1 MNKYIATVIDT
12 TGIQPYIFGSNRLR
26 ENIGAS
32 YLVAQATDEW
42 VKWAL
47 RQRFGENVYIPSTQ
61 PEKQIERDNLDA
73 ELVYTGGGNAV
84 ILFKDR
90 DCAVKF
96 TKTLSKKVLRE
107 APGLKIVVAHSQPFE
122 WGNSLSTVIDSLLK
136 ELERKKREYNPSVPL
151 LGLGVTANCLSTGLV
166 AVKTSDRYSVPTSYP
181 VSREIVEKLR
191 AVDPNP
197 KHGEPANTQLRETI
211 FAKLKLGD
219 YRVPYDVDDLG
230 RTEGSSSYMAI
241 VHADGNGMGDRFKEY
256 GKNKR
261 DREYITAMRE
271 LSGAIDKAGINA
283 LQKVADKVIQLAKGN
298 LQEEFAITQRDGKK
312 YLPFR
317 PIVYG
322 GDDVTFVCDGR
333 LGLSLA
339 ALYLKA
345 FEAQKENIPDGK
357 DLTACAG
364 IAIVKTHYPFARAYQ
379 LSEALCSN
387 AKKFMRDEKE
397 RLRISDFSAMDWHIA
412 ASGLLGSISDIRKR
426 EYQVAEG
433 NLTMR
438 PIYLQS
444 DNDWRNWDDF
454 AEVVHKFNTHPDWAG
469 RRNKV
474 IALRE
479 QLRQGTEKTKQFL
492 QVYGLDKNYL
502 PPFPEAKTS
511 NEDFHQC
518 GWIDVSKRAS
528 GGERVCGYFDAIEA
542 IKFYISLKEK
552 NDGDILP
559 ENVTL

>member
-1 MNKYIATVIDT
+1 MSKYIATVIDT

-26 ENIGAS
+26 ENIGGS
-32 YLVAQATDEW
+32 YLVDRATDEW

-47 RQRFGENVYIPSTQ
+47 RQRFGENLYIPRTQ
-61 PEKQIERDNLDA
+61 PEKQIDKDNLDA

-84 ILFKDR
+84 LLFKDKES
-90 DCAVKF
+90 AIAF
-96 TKTLSKKVLRE
+96 TKTLSEKVLRE

-122 WGNSLSTVIDSLLK
+122 WGNNLWTVIDSLIK
-136 ELERKKREYNPSVPL
+136 ELERKKREYNASVPL
-151 LGLGVTANCLSTGLV
+151 LGLGSTASCLSTGLV
-166 AVKTSDRYSVPTSYP
+166 AVDSSDRYGVPTSYP

-191 AVDPNP
+191 AVDSQNYA
-197 KHGEPANTQLRETI
+197 PANKQLIKTI
-211 FAKLKLGD
+211 FEGLELGD
-219 YRVPYDVDDLG
+219 YIVPYDVDDLG
-230 RTEGSSSYMAI
+230 RTEGRSSYMAI

-256 GKNKR
+256 GSKSQSDR
-261 DREYITAMRE
+261 DYVIRMRD
-271 LSGAIDKAGINA
+271 LSEKVNQAGINA
-283 LQKVADKVIQLAKGN
+283 LRKVAARVIQLAEGE
-298 LQEEFAITQRDGKK
+298 LQEQFAITERDGKK

-333 LGLSLA
+333 LGLTLA
-339 ALYLKA
+339 ALYLKE
-345 FEAQKENIPDGK
+345 FEAEKENIPDGK

-397 RLRISDFSAMDWHIA
+397 RLRISRISDFSAIDWHIA
-412 ASGLLGSISDIRKR
+412 ASGLLGSIGEIRKR

-438 PIYLQS
+438 PLYLQS
-444 DNDWRNWDDF
+444 DREWRNWDNF
-454 AEVVHKFNTHPDWAG
+454 SQVVHKFNTHPDWAG
-469 RRNKV
+469 SRNKV

-479 QLRQGTEKTKQFL
+479 QLRQGTQKTKQFL

-502 PPFPEAKTS
+502 PPFPEAKAR
-511 NEDFHQC
+511 NDDFYQC
-518 GWIDVSKRAS
+518 GWIDDPRKN
-528 GGERVCGYFDAIEA
+528 ERICGYFDAIEA
-542 IKFYISLKEK
+542 MEFHVPLKEK
-552 NDGDILP
+552 TDGHLLS
-559 ENVTL
+559 ENVTTQ

>member
-1 MNKYIATVIDT
+1 MSKYIATVIDT

-26 ENIGAS
+26 ENIGGS
-32 YLVAQATDEW
+32 YLVDRATDEW

-47 RQRFGENVYIPSTQ
+47 RQKFGENMYIPLTQ
-61 PEKQIERDNLDA
+61 PEKQIDRDNLDA

-96 TKTLSKKVLRE
+96 TRTLSEKILRE
-107 APGLKIVVAHSQPFE
+107 ASGLKIVVAHSQPFE
-122 WGNSLSTVIDSLLK
+122 WGNSLWEVIDCLMK

-151 LGLGVTANCLSTGLV
+151 LGLGVTASCLSTGLV
-166 AVKTSDRYSVPTSYP
+166 AVDTSDHHSVLTSYP

-191 AVDPNP
+191 TVDSKNDA
-197 KHGEPANTQLRETI
+197 PANKQLIKTI
-211 FAKLKLGD
+211 FDGFDLGD
-219 YRVPYDVDDLG
+219 YIVPYDVDDLG
-230 RTEGSSSYMAI
+230 RTEGRSSYMAI
-241 VHADGNGMGDRFKEY
+241 IHADGNGMGDRFKEY
-256 GKNKR
+256 GSQSQSDR
-261 DREYITAMRE
+261 DYISRMRD
-271 LSGAIDKAGINA
+271 LSEKVNQAGINA
-283 LQKVADKVIQLAKGN
+283 LRKVAERVIQLADGK
-298 LQEEFAITQRDGKK
+298 LQEQFAVTERDGKK

-322 GDDVTFVCDGR
+322 GDDVTFICDGR

-345 FEAQKENIPDGK
+345 FEAEKGNIPDGK

-379 LSEALCSN
+379 LSEALCSK

-412 ASGLLGSISDIRKR
+412 ASGLLGSIGDIRKR
-426 EYQVAEG
+426 EYHVTEG

-438 PIYLQS
+438 PLYLQS
-444 DNDWRNWDDF
+444 DREWRNWNDF
-454 AEVVHKFNTHPDWAG
+454 SQVVHNFKTHPDWASS
-469 RRNKV
+469 RNKV

-479 QLRQGTEKTKQFL
+479 QLRQGPEKTKQFL

-502 PPFPEAKTS
+502 PPFPKVKTR
-511 NEDFHQC
+511 NDDFYQC
-518 GWIDVSKRAS
+518 GWIDDPRKN
-528 GGERVCGYFDAIEA
+528 ERICGYFDAIEA
-542 IKFYISLKEK
+542 MKFYISLEEDVHA
-552 NDGDILP
+552 NLP
-559 ENVTL
+559 TENSTTE

>member
-1 MNKYIATVIDT
+1 MSKYIATVIDP

-26 ENIGAS
+26 ENIGGS
-32 YLVAQATDEW
+32 YLVDRATDEW

-47 RQRFGENVYIPSTQ
+47 RQKFGENVYIPLTQ
-61 PEKQIERDNLDA
+61 PEKQIDRDNLDA

-96 TKTLSKKVLRE
+96 TRTLSEKILRE

-122 WGNSLSTVIDSLLK
+122 WGNSLWEVIDCLMK

-151 LGLGVTANCLSTGLV
+151 LGLGVTASCLSTGLV
-166 AVKTSDRYSVPTSYP
+166 AVDTSDRYSVPTSYP

-191 AVDPNP
+191 TVDSKNDA
-197 KHGEPANTQLRETI
+197 PANKQLIKTI
-211 FAKLKLGD
+211 FEGLDLGD
-219 YRVPYDVDDLG
+219 YIVPYDVDDLG
-230 RTEGSSSYMAI
+230 RTEGRSSYMAI

-256 GKNKR
+256 GSKSQSDR
-261 DREYITAMRE
+261 DYISRMRD
-271 LSGAIDKAGINA
+271 LSEKVNQAGINA
-283 LQKVADKVIQLAKGN
+283 LRKVADRVIQLAEGK
-298 LQEEFAITQRDGKK
+298 LQEPFAITERDGKK

-339 ALYLKA
+339 ALYLKE
-345 FEAQKENIPDGK
+345 FEAEKENISDGK

-397 RLRISDFSAMDWHIA
+397 RLGSWDFSAIDWHIA
-412 ASGLLGSISDIRKR
+412 ASGLLGSIGEIRKR

-438 PIYLQS
+438 PLYLQS
-444 DNDWRNWDDF
+444 DNDWRNWYDF
-454 AEVVHKFNTHPDWAG
+454 SQVVHNFNTHPDWAG
-469 RRNKV
+469 SRNKV

-479 QLRQGTEKTKQFL
+479 HLRQGTQKTKQFL
-492 QVYGLDKNYL
+492 QVYCLDKNYL
-502 PPFPEAKTS
+502 PKFTKES
-511 NEDFHQC
+511 NDEFYQC
-518 GWIDVSKRAS
+518 GWTDDPRKNEKI
-528 GGERVCGYFDAIEA
+528 CGYFDAIEA
-542 IKFYISLKEK
+542 MEFHVPLKEK
-552 NDGDILP
+552 PNGDLLS
-559 ENVTL
+559 ENTTP

>member
-1 MNKYIATVIDT
+1 MSKYIATVIDP

-26 ENIGAS
+26 ENIGGS
-32 YLVAQATDEW
+32 YLVDRATDEW

-47 RQRFGENVYIPSTQ
+47 RQKFGENVYIPLTQ
-61 PEKQIERDNLDA
+61 PEKQIDRDNLDA

-96 TKTLSKKVLRE
+96 TRTLSEKILRE

-122 WGNSLSTVIDSLLK
+122 WGNSLWEVIDCLMK

-151 LGLGVTANCLSTGLV
+151 LGLGVTASCLSTGLV
-166 AVKTSDRYSVPTSYP
+166 AVDTSDRYSVPTSYP

-191 AVDPNP
+191 TVDSKNDA
-197 KHGEPANTQLRETI
+197 PANKQLIKTI
-211 FAKLKLGD
+211 FEGLDLGD
-219 YRVPYDVDDLG
+219 YIVPYDVDDLG
-230 RTEGSSSYMAI
+230 RTEGRSSYMAI
-241 VHADGNGMGDRFKEY
+241 VHADGNGMGDRFKDY
-256 GKNKR
+256 GSKSQSDR
-261 DREYITAMRE
+261 DYISRMRD
-271 LSGAIDKAGINA
+271 LSEKVNQAGINA
-283 LQKVADKVIQLAKGN
+283 LRKVADRVIQLAEGK
-298 LQEEFAITQRDGKK
+298 LQEPFAITERDGKK

-339 ALYLKA
+339 ALYLKE
-345 FEAQKENIPDGK
+345 FEAEKENISDGK

-364 IAIVKTHYPFARAYQ
+364 IAIVKTHYPFARSYQ

-397 RLRISDFSAMDWHIA
+397 RLGSSDFSAIDWHIA
-412 ASGLLGSISDIRKR
+412 ASGLLGSIGEIRKR

-438 PIYLQS
+438 PLYLQS
-444 DNDWRNWDDF
+444 DNDWRNWYDF
-454 AEVVHKFNTHPDWAG
+454 SQVVHNFNTHPDWAG
-469 RRNKV
+469 SRNKV

-479 QLRQGTEKTKQFL
+479 HLRQGTQKTKQFL
-492 QVYGLDKNYL
+492 QVYCLDKNYL
-502 PPFPEAKTS
+502 PKFTKES
-511 NEDFHQC
+511 NDEFYQC
-518 GWIDVSKRAS
+518 GWTDDPRKNEKI
-528 GGERVCGYFDAIEA
+528 CGYFDAIEA
-542 IKFYISLKEK
+542 MEFHVPLKEK
-552 NDGDILP
+552 PNGDLLS
-559 ENVTL
+559 ENTTP

>member
-1 MNKYIATVIDT
+1 MSKYIATLIDT

-61 PEKQIERDNLDA
+61 PEKQIDRDNLDA

-84 ILFKDR
+84 LLFKNR

-96 TKTLSKKVLRE
+96 TKTLSEKVLRE
-107 APGLKIVVAHSQPFE
+107 APGLKIVVAHSDSFE
-122 WGNSLSTVIDSLLK
+122 WGNKLSGIIDSLLQ

-151 LGLGVTANCLSTGLV
+151 LGLGVTASCLSTGLV
-166 AVKTSDRYSVPTSYP
+166 AVDTSDRYSVPTSYP
-181 VSREIVEKLR
+181 VSREIVEKLQ
-191 AVDPNP
+191 AVDSKNDA
-197 KHGEPANTQLRETI
+197 PANKKLLKTI
-211 FAKLKLGD
+211 FEGLNLGD
-219 YRVPYDVDDLG
+219 YTVPYDVDDLG
-230 RTEGSSSYMAI
+230 RTEGRSSYMAI
-241 VHADGNGMGDRFKEY
+241 VHADGNGMGDRFKKY
-256 GKNKR
+256 GSKSQSDR
-261 DREYITAMRE
+261 DYISRMRD
-271 LSGAIDKAGINA
+271 LSEKVNQAGIKA
-283 LQKVADKVIQLAKGN
+283 LKKVADKVIQLADGK
-298 LQEEFAITQRDGKK
+298 LQEEFAIQERDGKK

-333 LGLSLA
+333 FGLTLA
-339 ALYLKA
+339 ALYLKE
-345 FEAQKENIPDGK
+345 FETEKKNLPDGK

-379 LSEALCSN
+379 LSEALCNN

-397 RLRISDFSAMDWHIA
+397 RLKIRDDFSAIDWHIA
-412 ASGLLGSISDIRKR
+412 ASGLLGVIGEIRKR

-438 PIYLQS
+438 PLYLHS
-444 DNDWRNWDDF
+444 DSEWRNWDDF
-454 AEVVHKFNTHPDWAG
+454 SQVVHNFKTHPDWAG
-469 RRNKV
+469 SRNKV

-479 QLRQGTEKTKQFL
+479 QLRQGKDKTKQFL
-492 QVYGLDKNYL
+492 QVYGLAKNYL
-502 PPFPEAKTS
+502 PLFPISKTS
-511 NEDFHQC
+511 SPKFNQC
-518 GWIDVSKRAS
+518 GWIDVPKKI
-528 GGERVCGYFDAIEA
+528 CGYFDAIEA
-542 IKFYISLKEK
+542 MEFYRSLKEK
-552 NDGDILP
+552 VDGDLLS
-559 ENVTL
+559 ENATNQ

>member
-1 MNKYIATVIDT
+1 MSKYIATVIDT

-32 YLVAQATDEW
+32 YLVDKATDEW
-42 VKWAL
+42 VKCAL
-47 RQRFGENVYIPSTQ
+47 RQRFGENLYIPPTQ
-61 PEKQIERDNLDA
+61 PEKQIDQDNLDA

-90 DCAVKF
+90 DCAVTF
-96 TKTLSKKVLRE
+96 TKTLSEKVLKE
-107 APGLKIVVAHSQPFE
+107 APGLKIVVAHSQLFE
-122 WGNSLSTVIDSLLK
+122 WGNNLWAVINSLMK
-136 ELERKKREYNPSVPL
+136 ELERKKREYNSSVPL
-151 LGLGVTANCLSTGLV
+151 LGLGVTASCLSTGLV
-166 AVKTSDRYSVPTSYP
+166 AVDTSDRYSVPTNYP

-191 AVDPNP
+191 AVDSKNDA
-197 KHGEPANTQLRETI
+197 PANKQLIKTI
-211 FAKLKLGD
+211 FEGLNFGD
-219 YRVPYDVDDLG
+219 YIVPYDVDDLG
-230 RTEGSSSYMAI
+230 RTEGRSSYMAI

-256 GKNKR
+256 GSKSQSDR
-261 DREYITAMRE
+261 DYVIRMRD
-271 LSGAIDKAGINA
+271 LSEKVNQAGINA
-283 LQKVADKVIQLAKGN
+283 LRKVAARVIQLAEGK
-298 LQEEFAITQRDGKK
+298 LQEQFAITERDGKK

-322 GDDVTFVCDGR
+322 GDDVSFVCDGR

-345 FEAQKENIPDGK
+345 FESEQKNIPDEK
-357 DLTACAG
+357 KLTACAG

-387 AKKFMRDEKE
+387 AKKFMRDDKE
-397 RLRISDFSAMDWHIA
+397 RLRRSDFSAMDWHIA
-412 ASGLLGSISDIRKR
+412 ASGLLGSIGDIRKR
-426 EYQVAEG
+426 EYQVADG

-454 AEVVHKFNTHPDWAG
+454 SEVVHKFNTHSDWAG
-469 RRNKV
+469 SRNKV

-492 QVYGLDKNYL
+492 QVYGLDENYL
-502 PPFPEAKTS
+502 PAFPEVKAR
-511 NEDFHQC
+511 NDEFYQC
-518 GWIDVSKRAS
+518 GWIDDPRKN
-528 GGERVCGYFDAIEA
+528 ERICGYFDAIEA
-542 IKFYISLKEK
+542 MEFYISLKEESDA
-552 NDGDILP
+552 NLST
-559 ENVTL
+559 ENQTAE

>member
-1 MNKYIATVIDT
+1 MSKYIATVIDT
-12 TGIQPYIFGSNRLR
+12 TGIQSYIFGSNRLR

-61 PEKQIERDNLDA
+61 PEKQIDRDNLDA

-84 ILFKDR
+84 LLFKDR

-96 TKTLSKKVLRE
+96 TKTLSEKVLRE
-107 APGLKIVVAHSQPFE
+107 APALKIVVAHSDSFE
-122 WGNSLSTVIDSLLK
+122 WGNKLSGIIDSLK
-136 ELERKKREYNPSVPL
+136 KDLEWKKREYNSSVPL

-166 AVKTSDRYSVPTSYP
+166 AVDRSDRYSVPTSYP

-191 AVDPNP
+191 AVDPKNDA
-197 KHGEPANTQLRETI
+197 PANQ
-211 FAKLKLGD
+211 KLLNIILEGLNLGD
-219 YRVPYDVDDLG
+219 YTVPYDVDDLG
-230 RTEGSSSYMAI
+230 RTEGKSSYIAI

-256 GKNKR
+256 GSKSQSDR
-261 DREYITAMRE
+261 DYISRMRN
-271 LSGAIDKAGINA
+271 LSEKVNQAGISA
-283 LQKVADKVIQLAKGN
+283 LRKVADRVIQLAEGK
-298 LQEEFAITQRDGKK
+298 LQEQFAITEREGKK

-339 ALYLKA
+339 ALYLKE
-345 FEAQKENIPDGK
+345 FEVEKKNIPDGK

-379 LSEALCSN
+379 LSEALCSQ

-397 RLRISDFSAMDWHIA
+397 RLRVSDFSAIDWHIA
-412 ASGLLGSISDIRKR
+412 ASGLLGSIGDIRKR

-438 PIYLQS
+438 PLYLHS
-444 DNDWRNWDDF
+444 DSEWRNWDDF

-469 RRNKV
+469 SRNKV

-479 QLRQGTEKTKQFL
+479 QLRQGKEKTKQFL

-502 PPFPEAKTS
+502 PRFTKASAT
-511 NEDFHQC
+511 DFNQC
-518 GWIDVSKRAS
+518 GWIDVPQKN
-528 GGERVCGYFDAIEA
+528 CGYFDAIEA
-542 IKFYISLKEK
+542 MEFYMSLKEK
-552 NDGDILP
+552 TDGDILP
-559 ENVTL
+559 ENATTQ

>member
-1 MNKYIATVIDT
+1 MSKYIATVIDT

-61 PEKQIERDNLDA
+61 PEKQIDQGNLDA

-96 TKTLSKKVLRE
+96 TKTLSEKVLRE

-122 WGNSLSTVIDSLLK
+122 WGNNLGTVIDSLMK

-166 AVKTSDRYSVPTSYP
+166 AVDTSDRYSVPTSYP

-191 AVDPNP
+191 TVDSKN
-197 KHGEPANTQLRETI
+197 HAPANKQLIKTI
-211 FAKLKLGD
+211 FEGEDLNLGD
-219 YRVPYDVDDLG
+219 YTVPYDVDDLG
-230 RTEGSSSYMAI
+230 RTEGRSSYMAI

-283 LQKVADKVIQLAKGN
+283 LRKVAARVIQLAEGK
-298 LQEEFAITQRDGKK
+298 LQEQFAITERDGKK

-345 FEAQKENIPDGK
+345 FEAEKENIPDRK

-397 RLRISDFSAMDWHIA
+397 RLRRKSDFSAIDWHIA
-412 ASGLLGSISDIRKR
+412 ASGLLGSIGDIRKR

-433 NLTMR
+433 DLTMR
-438 PIYLQS
+438 PMYLQS
-444 DNDWRNWDDF
+444 NSEWRNWDDF
-454 AEVVHKFNTHPDWAG
+454 SEVVHKFNTHPDWAG
-469 RRNKV
+469 SRNKV

-479 QLRQGTEKTKQFL
+479 QLRQGKEKTKQFL

-502 PPFPEAKTS
+502 PLFPKAS
-511 NEDFHQC
+511 AIDFNQC
-518 GWIDVSKRAS
+518 GWIDVPKKI
-528 GGERVCGYFDAIEA
+528 CGYFDAIEA
-542 IKFYISLKEK
+542 MEFYMSLKEK
-552 NDGDILP
+552 TNGDLLP
-559 ENVTL
+559 ENVTP

>member
-1 MNKYIATVIDT
+1 MSKYIATVIDT

-32 YLVAQATDEW
+32 YLVAQATDKW
-42 VKWAL
+42 VKCTL
-47 RQRFGENVYIPSTQ
+47 RQIFGENVYIPSTQ
-61 PEKQIERDNLDA
+61 PEKQIDQDNLDA

-96 TKTLSKKVLRE
+96 TRTLSEKVLKE

-122 WGNSLSTVIDSLLK
+122 WGNSLWTVIDSLMK

-151 LGLGVTANCLSTGLV
+151 LGLGVTASCLSTGLV
-166 AVKTSDRYSVPTSYP
+166 AVDTSDRYSVPTSYP

-191 AVDPNP
+191 AVDSKNNA
-197 KHGEPANTQLRETI
+197 PANKQLIKTI
-211 FAKLKLGD
+211 FEGLELGD
-219 YRVPYDVDDLG
+219 YTVPYDVDDLG
-230 RTEGSSSYMAI
+230 RTEGRSSYMAI

-256 GKNKR
+256 GSKSQSDR
-261 DREYITAMRE
+261 DYISRMRD
-271 LSGAIDKAGINA
+271 LSEKVNQAGINA
-283 LQKVADKVIQLAKGN
+283 LRKVADRVLQLADGK
-298 LQEEFAITQRDGKK
+298 LQEQFAITQRDGKK

-333 LGLSLA
+333 LGLTLA
-339 ALYLKA
+339 ALYLKE
-345 FEAQKENIPDGK
+345 FEAEKESIPDGK

-379 LSEALCSN
+379 LSEVLCST

-397 RLRISDFSAMDWHIA
+397 RLGISDFSAIDWHIA

-426 EYQVAEG
+426 EYHVAEG

-444 DNDWRNWDDF
+444 HNDWRNWDDF
-454 AEVVHKFNTHPDWAG
+454 SQVVHNFNTHPDWAG
-469 RRNKV
+469 SRNKV

-479 QLRQGTEKTKQFL
+479 QLRQGTQKTKQFL

-502 PPFPEAKTS
+502 PKFTKE
-511 NEDFHQC
+511 NNDDFCQC
-518 GWIDVSKRAS
+518 GWIDDPRNN
-528 GGERVCGYFDAIEA
+528 ERICGYFDAIEA
-542 IKFYISLKEK
+542 MEFHVPLKEK
-552 NDGDILP
+552 PNGNL
-559 ENVTL
+559 LL

>member
-1 MNKYIATVIDT
+1 MSKYIATVIDT

-26 ENIGAS
+26 ENIGGS
-32 YLVAQATDEW
+32 YLVDRATDEW

-47 RQRFGENVYIPSTQ
+47 RQRFGENVYISRTQ
-61 PEKQIERDNLDA
+61 PEKQIDRDNLDA

-84 ILFKDR
+84 LLFKDR

-96 TKTLSKKVLRE
+96 TRTLSEKVLKE

-122 WGNSLSTVIDSLLK
+122 WGKKLSATIDSLKK

-151 LGLGVTANCLSTGLV
+151 LGLGVSASCLSTGLV
-166 AVKTSDRYSVPTSYP
+166 AVDTSDRYSVPTSYP

-191 AVDPNP
+191 SVDPKNDAS
-197 KHGEPANTQLRETI
+197 ANKQLIKTI
-211 FAKLKLGD
+211 FEGLELGD
-219 YRVPYDVDDLG
+219 YIIPYDVDDLG
-230 RTEGSSSYMAI
+230 RTEGRSSYMAVI
-241 VHADGNGMGDRFKEY
+241 HADGNGMGDRFKEY
-256 GKNKR
+256 GSKSQSDR
-261 DREYITAMRE
+261 DYISRMRD
-271 LSGAIDKAGINA
+271 LSEKVNQAGINA
-283 LQKVADKVIQLAKGN
+283 LRKVAARVIQLAEGE
-298 LQEEFAITQRDGKK
+298 LQEQFTVTERDGKK

-333 LGLSLA
+333 LGLTLA

-345 FEAQKENIPDGK
+345 FEAEKENIPDGK

-397 RLRISDFSAMDWHIA
+397 RLRISDFSAIDWHIA
-412 ASGLLGSISDIRKR
+412 ASGLLGSIGEIRKR

-438 PIYLQS
+438 PMYLQS
-444 DNDWRNWDDF
+444 DHDWRNWDDF
-454 AEVVHKFNTHPDWAG
+454 SDIIHQFNTHPDWAG
-469 RRNKV
+469 SRNKV
-474 IALRE
+474 ISLRE
-479 QLRQGTEKTKQFL
+479 QLRQGSVKTKQFL
-492 QVYGLDKNYL
+492 QVYGLDENYL
-502 PPFPEAKTS
+502 PRFPKAS
-511 NEDFHQC
+511 NDDFNQY
-518 GWIDVSKRAS
+518 GWIDVPKLQSL
-528 GGERVCGYFDAIEA
+528 GERICGYFDAIEA
-542 IKFYISLKEK
+542 MEFHVPLKEK
-552 NDGDILP
+552 LNGELLSK
-559 ENVTL
+559 NVATQ

>member
-1 MNKYIATVIDT
+1 MNQYIATVIDT

-47 RQRFGENVYIPSTQ
+47 RQRFGENIYIPPNK
-61 PEKQIERDNLDA
+61 PEKQIDRDNLDA

-84 ILFKDR
+84 LLFKDR
-90 DCAVKF
+90 ECAVNF
-96 TKTLSKKVLRE
+96 TRTLSEKVLKE

-122 WGNSLSTVIDSLLK
+122 WGNKLSGIIDSLLK

-151 LGLGVTANCLSTGLV
+151 LGLGVTASCLSTGLV
-166 AVKTSDRYSVPTSYP
+166 AVDTSDRYSVPTSYP

-191 AVDPNP
+191 AVDPKN
-197 KHGEPANTQLRETI
+197 HAPANKQLIKTI
-211 FAKLKLGD
+211 FKDSELGD

-230 RTEGSSSYMAI
+230 RTEGKSSYMAI
-241 VHADGNGMGDRFKEY
+241 VHADGNGMGDRFKDY

-271 LSGAIDKAGINA
+271 LSEAINQAGINA
-283 LQKVADKVIQLAKGN
+283 LRKVADRVIQLAEGK
-298 LQEEFAITQRDGKK
+298 LQEQFAVIEREGKK

-333 LGLSLA
+333 LGLTLA
-339 ALYLKA
+339 ALYLQA
-345 FEAQKENIPDGK
+345 FEAEKENIPDGK

-379 LSEALCSN
+379 LSEALCST

-397 RLRISDFSAMDWHIA
+397 RLRISDFSAIDWHVA
-412 ASGLLGSISDIRKR
+412 ASGLLGSIGDIRKW
-426 EYQVAEG
+426 EYQVREG

-438 PIYLQS
+438 PVYLQS
-444 DNDWRNWDDF
+444 GSDWRNWDDF
-454 AEVVHKFNTHPDWAG
+454 SEVVHNFNTHSDWSG
-469 RRNKV
+469 SRNKV
-474 IALRE
+474 ISLRE

-492 QVYGLDKNYL
+492 QVYGLNKNYL
-502 PPFPEAKTS
+502 PKFTKES
-511 NEDFHQC
+511 NGEFYQC
-518 GWIDVSKRAS
+518 GWIDDPRKN
-528 GGERVCGYFDAIEA
+528 ERICGYFDAIEA
-542 IKFYISLKEK
+542 MEFHVPLKEK
-552 NDGDILP
+552 PNGDLLP
-559 ENVTL
+559 ENVATK